1 MISTSDEEI
10 NIQGNYVSST
20 NLAADGRDEF

>member
-1 MISTSDEEI
+1 MISTLDEEI
-10 NIQGNYVSST
+10 KIQGNYVNST